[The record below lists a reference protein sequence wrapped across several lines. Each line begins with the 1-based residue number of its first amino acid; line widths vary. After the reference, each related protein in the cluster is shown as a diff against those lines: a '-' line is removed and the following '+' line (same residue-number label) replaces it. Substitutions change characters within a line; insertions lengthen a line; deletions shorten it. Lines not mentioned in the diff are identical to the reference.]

1 MKKVPPVD
9 KGIRI
14 WKMVGF
20 FFFGLVLLAALWE
33 CHIHR
38 TVSAN
43 RLMAREVKGR
53 SVLVPERAVKK
64 SELGNREKISLDLLP
79 TFDH

>member
-1 MKKVPPVD
+1 MKKVLPVD

-33 CHIHR
+33 CHIHS
-38 TVSAN
+38 TVSTN

-64 SELGNREKISLDLLP
+64 SEPGNKGKISLDLLP
-79 TFDH
+79 TFNH